1 MCISR
6 WSCLYLEKHLP
17 GVLTGMDDIT
27 PPDYCEEQGTL
38 IIRWIHRHGSL
49 PLSLSVSY
57 LIFFLLLAR
66 KLPTY
71 KPCVYF
77 VRFILSILF
86 SFRCIHIFIFG
97 AYLFIASLWE
107 YKWFLLMCPETL
119 INGLISSRGFVTSL
133 TFPTWTVPKW
143 EKFVSSS

>member
-27 PPDYCEEQGTL
+27 PPDYWEEQGTL
-38 IIRWIHRHGSL
+38 IVEFIGMAPSL
-49 PLSLSVSY
+49 FLCLSLD
-57 LIFFLLLAR
+57 FFLLLAC